1 MVWCCRGKVVKSEQ
15 ATQTQLRSA
24 GTTNSNT
31 AESGLVQM
39 TTAQKQFFDK
49 ILPTVQQVS
58 QKKGIVTSVM
68 LAQSILESSW
78 GTSELAKNAYN
89 IFGIKANSSWNE
101 NTYTVKTKEVENG
114 KEITVEGQRFRAYKS
129 LLESISDYGE
139 FFTST
144 AWRKKN
150 YASFLQATN
159 YETALTS
166 LLASGYATDP
176 VYAEKLKSLIQRY
189 GLDQY
194 DLN

>member
-15 ATQTQLRSA
+15 ASQTQLRSA

-68 LAQSILESSW
+68 LAQTILESAW
-78 GTSELAKNAYN
+78 GTSQLGTNANN
-89 IFGIKANSSWNE
+89 IFGIKADTTWNGNS
-101 NTYTVKTKEVENG
+101 YTVFTKEVGNG
-114 KEITVEGQRFRAYKS
+114 KTVTVERKFRAYKTIF
-129 LLESISDYGE
+129 ESITDYGN

-144 AWRKKN
+144 PWRTKN
-150 YASFLQATN
+150 YAKFLEAKDYQSAVSN
-159 YETALTS
+159 LQ
-166 LLASGYATDP
+166 ASGYATDP
-176 VYAEKLKSLIQRY
+176 IYAEKLISLIQRY
-189 GLDQY
+189 RLYQY
-194 DLN
+194 D

>member
-1 MVWCCRGKVVKSEQ
+1 MVWCCRGKVVKTEQ

-68 LAQSILESSW
+68 LAQTILESAW
-78 GTSELAKNAYN
+78 GTSQLATYANN
-89 IFGIKANSSWNE
+89 IFGIKADASWNG
-101 NTYTVKTKEVENG
+101 NSYSISTKEVETG
-114 KEITVEGQRFRAYKS
+114 KMVTVDRQFRAYQS
-129 LLESISDYGE
+129 LFESIADYGN

-144 AWRKKN
+144 AWRTKN
-150 YASFLQATN
+150 YAKFLVSKDYQSAVNNLQT
-159 YETALTS
+159 
-166 LLASGYATDP
+166 SGYATDP
-176 VYAEKLKSLIQRY
+176 IYAEKLISLIQRY
-189 GLDQY
+189 GLYQY
-194 DLN
+194 D

>member
-114 KEITVEGQRFRAYKS
+114 KEITVEGQRF
-129 LLESISDYGE
+129 
-139 FFTST
+139 
-144 AWRKKN
+144 
-150 YASFLQATN
+150 
-159 YETALTS
+159 
-166 LLASGYATDP
+166 
-176 VYAEKLKSLIQRY
+176 
-189 GLDQY
+189 
-194 DLN
+194 